1 MKKKPIIGP
10 KPPGLRQRAEKR
22 LRVAQGKPRPTPR
35 TSQESESSQRLL
47 HELQVHQVELEMQNT
62 ELRDVRDRME
72 VLLQKFTDLY
82 DFAPVGYFSF
92 DSRGRIIEVNM
103 TGTTLLNLDR
113 SQLLGARFAR
123 FIAPQ
128 SPPVFPVFLDRL
140 FSGTEKPMCELV
152 LLRRGGR
159 PFWASCHGA
168 MAVSTGTSRN
178 AFRVVISDITAFKE
192 AEDDRRR
199 LEALAATNRELKEE
213 IVRRR
218 AVEEALKVSERNT
231 LHLLKESQHLQDML
245 RHLSHRVLHAQEE
258 ERKRISRELHD
269 QITQTL
275 VGIHVQLESLARV
288 GQLDPVKLRQ
298 RIIETQQS
306 VETSVRIVREFAR
319 ELRPSVLD
327 DLGLIASLRSLLME
341 FTERSGVRVRFSTF
355 AKLDQLKNDRC
366 IVLYR
371 VAQSAL
377 ANVAE
382 HARASQ
388 VTVDIQQIGTNIHMK
403 IADDGQAFDVEQVM
417 KDRHGRRLGFLGMR
431 ERLEMVDGSLVIE
444 SVPGQGTKLC
454 ASIPFRRTTR
464 SQSIHIP

>member
-1 MKKKPIIGP
+1 MPLKQTPAAKVRRAAERRFK
-10 KPPGLRQRAEKR
+10 QRRGQRRDAS
-22 LRVAQGKPRPTPR
+22 AGIDTP
-35 TSQESESSQRLL
+35 RLL
-47 HELQVHQVELEMQNT
+47 HELQVHQVELEMQNA

-82 DFAPVGYFSF
+82 EFAPVGYFSF
-92 DSRGRIIEVNM
+92 DPQGRIIEVNL
-103 TGTTLLNLDR
+103 TGTALLNLDR
-113 SQLLGARFAR
+113 SQLVGSRFAR
-123 FIAPQ
+123 FISPLG
-128 SPPVFPVFLDRL
+128 PPVFPVFLDRL
-140 FSGTEKPMCELV
+140 VSGTEKPMCELM
-152 LLRRGGR
+152 LLRRGSR
-159 PFWASCHGA
+159 PFWASCHGT
-168 MAVSTGTSRN
+168 MAVSAGAGRN
-178 AFRVVISDITAFKE
+178 AYRVVISDITAFKE
-192 AEDDRRR
+192 AEDARRR

-218 AVEEALKVSERNT
+218 EVEEALKVSERNT

-298 RIIETQQS
+298 RIVQTQES

-327 DLGLIASLRSLLME
+327 DLGLIASLRSLLKE
-341 FTERSGVRVRFSTF
+341 FTERSGIRVRFSTF
-355 AKLDQLKNDRC
+355 AKLDQLKNDRG

-382 HARASQ
+382 HAKASQ
-388 VTVDIQQIGTNIHMK
+388 VTITFQEVGNTILMN
-403 IADDGQAFDVEQVM
+403 IADDGQAFDVEQVL
-417 KDRHGRRLGFLGMR
+417 KDRHSKRLGLLGMR
-431 ERLEMVDGSLVIE
+431 ERLEMVGGHLVIE
-444 SVPGQGTKLC
+444 SVPGQGTTLR
-454 ASIPFRRTTR
+454 ATLPFRRTTR
-464 SQSIHIP
+464 PPCIHVP